1 MTKPEVLDSKVYFNS
16 SFEDVKRNYFTNTEK
31 ISKIRLFLD
40 NKGIAQPLSSLFG
53 KY

>member
-1 MTKPEVLDSKVYFNS
+1 MTKFEVLDYKVFFNS
-16 SFEDVKRNYFTNTEK
+16 SFEDAKRNYFTNNKK

>member
-1 MTKPEVLDSKVYFNS
+1 MQKEIILLIIKN
-16 SFEDVKRNYFTNTEK
+16 